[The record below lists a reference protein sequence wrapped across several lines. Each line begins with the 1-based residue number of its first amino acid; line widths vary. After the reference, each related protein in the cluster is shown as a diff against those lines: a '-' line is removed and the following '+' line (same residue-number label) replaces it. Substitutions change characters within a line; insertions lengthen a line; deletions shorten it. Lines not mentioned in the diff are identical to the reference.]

1 MIEKVRT
8 FIFAVCGAIA
18 QVRVYANSM
27 SDNFEKLADIMD
39 RSIWRKWRRD
49 LIMQDFFWQ
58 QGHMFFP

>member
-27 SDNFEKLADIMD
+27 SDNFEKLADIMEKE
-39 RSIWRKWRRD
+39 IEQIKPE
-49 LIMQDFFWQ
+49 IPMIQE
-58 QGHMFFP
+58 